1 MVEIETT
8 AVETQAGQGEKEGSG
23 IKRSQSEAS
32 QESSRDDRSQ
42 PQTEA
47 RGKSKK
53 VESLQAVMHYGG
65 KQYVV
70 REGETITLPSQKNF
84 AADSSVVENVLMATG
99 EKTILGT
106 PQIEGATVQL
116 KWDNNVRLERE
127 INFKRRRRKN
137 SSKRTKGVRKY
148 SMRCLVER
156 IDVPAIHKK
165 D

>member
-1 MVEIETT
+1 MVEIENT
-8 AVETQAGQGEKEGSG
+8 AVETQAGRGEKEVSDT
-23 IKRSQSEAS
+23 KRSQSKANKKPSKDDHS
-32 QESSRDDRSQ
+32 QRE
-42 PQTEA
+42 TKA

-53 VESLQAVMHYGG
+53 VEPLQAVMHYGG

-84 AADSSVVENVLMATG
+84 TGGSSIIENVLMATG
-99 EKTILGT
+99 ETTIVGT

-156 IDVPAIHKK
+156 IDVPAIDKK
-165 D
+165 G